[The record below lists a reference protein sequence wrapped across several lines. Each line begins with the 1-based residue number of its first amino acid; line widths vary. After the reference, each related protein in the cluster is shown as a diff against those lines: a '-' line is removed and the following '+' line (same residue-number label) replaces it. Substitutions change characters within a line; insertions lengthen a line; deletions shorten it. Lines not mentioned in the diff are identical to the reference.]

1 MAAFVVFDITA
12 SDSFETAKKWV
23 EELNEKAPAN
33 IIITLVG
40 NKVDL
45 EDSREVKKEL
55 AEEYAKS
62 VGLAYK
68 EVSAKEDINVSSL
81 FMELAKQLP

>member
-12 SDSFETAKKWV
+12 SDTFETAKKWV
-23 EELNEKAPAN
+23 EELNEKAPPN

-40 NKVDL
+40 NKIDL
-45 EDSREVKKEL
+45 EDSREVSHEL

-62 VGLAYK
+62 
-68 EVSAKEDINVSSL
+68 
-81 FMELAKQLP
+81 

>member
-1 MAAFVVFDITA
+1 MAAFVVFDIT
-12 SDSFETAKKWV
+12 SIGSFETAKKWV

-45 EDSREVKKEL
+45 EDSREVSQDL
-55 AEEYAKS
+55 AEEYAGK
-62 VGLAYK
+62 VGLAYR
-68 EVSAKEDINVSSL
+68 EVSAKEDINIVSL
-81 FMELAKQLP
+81 FTELAK

>member
-23 EELNEKAPAN
+23 EELNEKAPAK

-40 NKVDL
+40 NKIDL
-45 EDSREVKKEL
+45 EDQR
-55 AEEYAKS
+55 
-62 VGLAYK
+62 
-68 EVSAKEDINVSSL
+68 
-81 FMELAKQLP
+81 